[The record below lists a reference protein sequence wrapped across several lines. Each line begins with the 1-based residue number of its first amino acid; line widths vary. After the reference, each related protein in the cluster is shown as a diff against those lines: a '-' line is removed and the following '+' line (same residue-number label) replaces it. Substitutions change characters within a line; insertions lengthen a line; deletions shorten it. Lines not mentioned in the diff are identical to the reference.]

1 MANMRIPKNRTF
13 PACLCNLQ
21 PNLNN
26 SYCIGARNHSAA
38 SLPLAFPCKKKKMR
52 KSQHGGTAAIVNEV
66 TKIMAACKFQINP
79 NHNFTLVDDI
89 LSFHTWNQPF
99 SDMKLLFIFCFY

>member
-1 MANMRIPKNRTF
+1 MAKMRIPKNRTF

-38 SLPLAFPCKKKKMR
+38 SLPVAFPCNKTKQNKKMR
-52 KSQHGGTAAIVNEV
+52 KSQHGADAIVNEV
-66 TKIMAACKFQINP
+66 TKIMTACKFQINP
-79 NHNFTLVDDI
+79 TPTSHCTMCDFHNFGL
-89 LSFHTWNQPF
+89 
-99 SDMKLLFIFCFY
+99 IFAGQCTVCLKG